1 MAKATPRRPAKPAKT
16 RFTRKSRKAVP
27 GLYKGTPQNTLN
39 GALNQLKP
47 APAGNRTVIPQVQ
60 SSNVGNQG
68 DNAPITKLRKGNF

>member
-1 MAKATPRRPAKPAKT
+1 MAKATPLRPAKPAKT
-16 RFTRKSRKAVP
+16 NFRKPRKKPVP

-47 APAGNRTVIPQVQ
+47 SPAGTRTVIPVVQ

>member
-1 MAKATPRRPAKPAKT
+1 
-16 RFTRKSRKAVP
+16 
-27 GLYKGTPQNTLN
+27 LYKGTPQNTLN